1 MIYLK
6 HSFLVSIL
14 ECTLEVFGDLLLP
27 ELLLHTVDDGHYS
40 FYVSIKDVTFLQ
52 ALERDLTLVCASS
65 HSSPIF
71 REDSQTRGSDI
82 VHDGR

>member
-1 MIYLK
+1 MIYLQ

-14 ECTLEVFGDLLLP
+14 ECTLEVFGDLLLT
-27 ELLLHTVDDGHYS
+27 ELFLHTIDDGHNS
-40 FYVSIKDVTFLQ
+40 LYVSIKDVTFLQ
-52 ALERDLTLVCASS
+52 ALKRYLALVCASS